1 MNLDESTILL
11 PLLGCM
17 SSGLVLRGGLVA
29 GVLCLRTAGFLIFSG
44 SGLSRAAP
52 PVRSTVSGASKH
64 AENHG

>member
-1 MNLDESTILL
+1 
-11 PLLGCM
+11 M